1 MFIYMF
7 ILRWSSY
14 LFLIEEAM
22 LDQTLRDMN
31 NLWKFYIQ
39 HLNRVFLKTEPK
51 QVVDY
56 LDVKFNLSKHTYEQY
71 RKPNDRP
78 LYINVDSNDPPHV
91 QKHVPKNLNQRLSN
105 LSATEETFNR
115 IKPPYLNS

>member
-1 MFIYMF
+1 MFV
-7 ILRWSSY
+7 LRWSSY

-31 NLWKFYIQ
+31 NLRKFYNQ

-56 LDVKFNLSKHTYEQY
+56 LDPAENGEAGEESHCASDQSKRSLRCH
-71 RKPNDRP
+71 
-78 LYINVDSNDPPHV
+78 LG
-91 QKHVPKNLNQRLSN
+91 
-105 LSATEETFNR
+105 
-115 IKPPYLNS
+115 NSFFFARRGAVCP